1 MLQKISNIEEHVYRK
16 LIIVQKQLVLQFLIL
31 LRYYKCGANKFH
43 LNSVF
48 KLLLGVFARSAAS
61 SASRSALFVV

>member
-1 MLQKISNIEEHVYRK
+1 MLQKISNIEEYVYRK
-16 LIIVQKQLVLQFLIL
+16 LITVQKQLVLQFLIL
-31 LRYYKCGANKFH
+31 LRYNKCGANKFH
-43 LNSVF
+43 FNSVF

>member
-1 MLQKISNIEEHVYRK
+1 MLQNISNIEEYIYRK
-16 LIIVQKQLVLQFLIL
+16 LITVQKQLVLQILIL
-31 LRYYKCGANKFH
+31 LRYYKCGANEFH
-43 LNSVF
+43 FNSVF

>member
-1 MLQKISNIEEHVYRK
+1 MVTEDFIIEPCYC
-16 LIIVQKQLVLQFLIL
+16 IVFAETQHKLQFTFL

-43 LNSVF
+43 INSVF

>member
-1 MLQKISNIEEHVYRK
+1 MLQKISNIEEYVYRK
-16 LIIVQKQLVLQFLIL
+16 LIAVQKQLVLQFLIL

-43 LNSVF
+43 FNSVF
-48 KLLLGVFARSAAS
+48 KLILGVFARRAAS

>member
-1 MLQKISNIEEHVYRK
+1 MITEDFIIEPFYC
-16 LIIVQKQLVLQFLIL
+16 IVFTETQHTLQFLLL